1 MDIPSMLVTIPLLLM
16 VEIIIT
22 DVKSNILNIG
32 EMLSVLML
40 KLVLIEVA
48 LLTDVLN

>member
-1 MDIPSMLVTIPLLLM
+1 MPVTILPLLM